1 MTILYF
7 ITAWICT
14 LAGDWF
20 LSVTQTHLTAGIALF
35 CVVQTMY
42 MLYLKPSRG
51 NLIIRPIILTVLV
64 CILGL
69 IRMITLQNVLA
80 VLDIT
85 LLGLNAVCA
94 WKQSRLSRSRVLF
107 AVGLTLFFCCDMCVG
122 LRFIL
127 PQELSTLMLILIW
140 TFYLPSQIIIVIYG
154 IKEIKFGN
162 INGLKKDPGEDDR
175 REVL

>member
-42 MLYLKPSRG
+42 MLYLKPSRK
-51 NLIIRPIILTVLV
+51 NILARPVILAAGI
-64 CILGL
+64 CILAL
-69 IRMITLQNVLA
+69 MKMITLQNILA
-80 VLDIT
+80 ILDIT
-85 LLGLNAVCA
+85 LLGMNAVSA
-94 WKQSRLSRSRVLF
+94 WKQSRANRRRILF
-107 AVGLTLFFCCDMCVG
+107 AAGLSLFFCCDVCVG
-122 LRFIL
+122 LRSIL
-127 PQELSTLMLILIW
+127 PQELSMLMLILIW

-154 IKEIKFGN
+154 IREIKCSI
-162 INGLKKDPGEDDR
+162 INR
-175 REVL
+175 RENN